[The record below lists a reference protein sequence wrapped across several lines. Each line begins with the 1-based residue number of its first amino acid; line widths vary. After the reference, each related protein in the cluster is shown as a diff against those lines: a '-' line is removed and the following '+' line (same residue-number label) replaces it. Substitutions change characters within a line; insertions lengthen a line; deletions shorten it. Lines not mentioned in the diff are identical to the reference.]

1 MAELEIVHYGNPIL
15 RKKGKP
21 VEQFNDDLK
30 RLAKNMFET
39 MHAAE
44 GIGLAAQQVD
54 LVLQFCVID
63 LRGSD
68 AEFDYQLNGGV
79 YPLDLI
85 MPLVLINPEVAATAD
100 PVITYSEGC
109 LSFPEIQGD
118 IDRPDR
124 IEVRFKDLDG
134 HDNLLTCNG
143 LLSRCVQHEVD
154 HLNGVLFIDRM
165 RKSSLLEIEQDLKQ
179 LKKATRKRLK
189 KRTDP

>member
-1 MAELEIVHYGNPIL
+1 MAALEIVHYGNPIL

-21 VEQFNDDLK
+21 IAQFNDDLK
-30 RLAKNMFET
+30 RLGKDMIEAMQ
-39 MHAAE
+39 AAE

-54 LVLQFCVID
+54 LALRLCVVD
-63 LRGSD
+63 LREGD
-68 AEFDYQLNGGV
+68 WEFDYRLNGGV

-85 MPLVLINPEVAATAD
+85 MPLVLINPEVTAIPD
-100 PVITYSEGC
+100 PVTTTSEGC
-109 LSFPEIQGD
+109 LSFPEIHGD

-124 IEVRFKDLDG
+124 IDVRFKDLDG
-134 HDNLLTCNG
+134 HDNHLSCNG

-189 KRTDP
+189 RRPDA